1 MNHSPRVLSG
11 PLEKA
16 YASLLVALEAHQAA
30 PGDALIRDALIQRFE
45 YSYELAWKLMKRY
58 LEVEHGEEDPDRWSR
73 RDLFRIG
80 AETGLIASPDS
91 WFEFMRMR
99 NLTSH
104 TYNEE
109 TAQRVAAVIPG
120 FAKDCGAFIDEL
132 TSRLSGSAS
141 H

>member
-1 MNHSPRVLSG
+1 MNSPPRVLIG

-16 YASLLVALEAHQAA
+16 YASLLLALDAHQAA

-45 YSYELAWKLMKRY
+45 YTYELAWKLMKRY

-80 AETGLIASPDS
+80 AEAGLILSPDP

-109 TAQRVAAVIPG
+109 TAQRVASVVPG
-120 FAKDCGAFIDEL
+120 FAKDCGAFIDEIRR
-132 TSRLSGSAS
+132 RLSGTTP